1 MRASAQLA
9 RAGAFV
15 FFAVQGRLQLFL
27 SLMVE
32 FFVSTQGFGSQLP
45 ELVRAPDNI
54 NFFGF
59 SHAHS
64 PFSFDKLLI
73 GAAFLTRAIGAARCR
88 STWRDPG
95 GYGQLS
101 AVTFDPILPNPGIR
115 KRPQY
120 RDAPGP
126 FTSGGLW
133 GLKTGSQRRTHYGR
147 DRS

>member
-15 FFAVQGRLQLFL
+15 LFAVQGRLQLFL

-95 GYGQLS
+95 GMASS
-101 AVTFDPILPNPGIR
+101 AR
-115 KRPQY
+115 
-120 RDAPGP
+120 
-126 FTSGGLW
+126 
-133 GLKTGSQRRTHYGR
+133 
-147 DRS
+147 